1 MKKIS
6 RRSFLAV
13 CGAMAATAALTACGG
28 SSASTAGTAASGS
41 TAGSAAS
48 GEVFELKLSTTQTD
62 TSMIYQGLQAAADK
76 VAEDT
81 DGHVK
86 VTIYPS
92 SQLGG
97 EEDMID
103 QALQGM
109 GIAVLTDA
117 GRLSSYVNDIGIM
130 NMAYIVDNYEDGM
143 KLMATDTFKGWDAD
157 LANNGICG
165 LCYNYYDGMKLMA
178 TDTFKGWDADL
189 ANNGICGLCYNYYDG
204 ARSFM
209 GHKAYNTPADLKGA
223 VIRTPGAD
231 PYVESISAM
240 GATPYNIAWSEVY
253 NGIQTKSIDGCEVQY
268 TSAVS
273 SKIYEVCEYVSKT
286 EHINL
291 FNMVICGQAW
301 FDKLPA
307 EYQEV
312 MKKDFNDCAYNNAQD
327 IIAAQDDMEK
337 TLTDN
342 GMTIVEVDKDIFR
355 EAVKPAYEKLGWT
368 ELREQLYKEAGV
380 EA

>member
-1 MKKIS
+1 
-6 RRSFLAV
+6 
-13 CGAMAATAALTACGG
+13 
-28 SSASTAGTAASGS
+28 
-41 TAGSAAS
+41 
-48 GEVFELKLSTTQTD
+48 
-62 TSMIYQGLQAAADK
+62 
-76 VAEDT
+76 
-81 DGHVK
+81 
-86 VTIYPS
+86 
-92 SQLGG
+92 
-97 EEDMID
+97 
-103 QALQGM
+103 
-109 GIAVLTDA
+109 
-117 GRLSSYVNDIGIM
+117 
-130 NMAYIVDNYEDGM
+130 
-143 KLMATDTFKGWDAD
+143 
-157 LANNGICG
+157 
-165 LCYNYYDGMKLMA
+165 MKLMA

-342 GMTIVEVDKDIFR
+342 GMTIVEVDKDVFR

>member
-103 QALQGM
+103 QALQ
-109 GIAVLTDA
+109 
-117 GRLSSYVNDIGIM
+117 
-130 NMAYIVDNYEDGM
+130 
-143 KLMATDTFKGWDAD
+143 
-157 LANNGICG
+157 
-165 LCYNYYDGMKLMA
+165 GMKLMA

-327 IIAAQDDMEK
+327 IIAAQADMEK

-342 GMTIVEVDKDIFR
+342 GMTIVEVDKDVFR

>member
-1 MKKIS
+1 MGLREAHPRRARSVWKNQEEKSHEEDFSSFVS
-6 RRSFLAV
+6 RCLRRYGCNCCPDRLRRFFRFYRRR
-13 CGAMAATAALTACGG
+13 
-28 SSASTAGTAASGS
+28 TAASGS
-41 TAGSAAS
+41 TAGSVAS

-130 NMAYIVDNYEDGM
+130 NMAYIVDNYE
-143 KLMATDTFKGWDAD
+143 
-157 LANNGICG
+157 
-165 LCYNYYDGMKLMA
+165 DGMKLMA

>member
-1 MKKIS
+1 
-6 RRSFLAV
+6 
-13 CGAMAATAALTACGG
+13 
-28 SSASTAGTAASGS
+28 
-41 TAGSAAS
+41 
-48 GEVFELKLSTTQTD
+48 
-62 TSMIYQGLQAAADK
+62 
-76 VAEDT
+76 
-81 DGHVK
+81 
-86 VTIYPS
+86 
-92 SQLGG
+92 
-97 EEDMID
+97 
-103 QALQGM
+103 
-109 GIAVLTDA
+109 
-117 GRLSSYVNDIGIM
+117 
-130 NMAYIVDNYEDGM
+130 
-143 KLMATDTFKGWDAD
+143 MATDTFKGWDAD
-157 LANNGICG
+157 LANNGV
-165 LCYNYYDGMKLMA
+165 
-178 TDTFKGWDADL
+178 
-189 ANNGICGLCYNYYDG
+189 CGLCYNYYDG

-209 GHKAYNTPADLKGA
+209 GHKPYKTPADLKGA

-240 GATPYNIAWSEVY
+240 GATPYNIAWSEIY
-253 NGIQTKSIDGCEVQY
+253 NGIQTKSIDGCEVQL

-273 SKIYEVCEYVSKT
+273 SKLYEVCEYVSKT

-312 MKKDFNDCAYNNAQD
+312 MKKDFHDCAYNNAQD
-327 IIAAQDDMEK
+327 IIAAQADMEK